1 MVFKPYPTH
10 SLKSPNPEQMKKNK
24 TIAKAWTLRSLSAFA
39 QKPLIT
45 LSLVA
50 SAAVLASA
58 ETKFVKRDP
67 VKIGYS
73 CFDMQQPYWQAYV
86 RGLQDACKEAGYQFI
101 LSDQKS
107 SQQAEVSGSI
117 DLINQGISALI
128 NSPIEPAALPAVI
141 DKAHQANIPVI
152 IGDVGVAGKYDAFI
166 VSNNEDG
173 GKLAAQ
179 YMIEHLKD
187 KPGAKE
193 VLVIELHPGA
203 AVGGPRTKGFVD
215 ELKKHSD
222 FKIVASLNGNDTV
235 QGGYQATQ
243 NTLSANPNLAG
254 IYATNDPE
262 AEGAVQALKA
272 AGKNGVKD
280 VFLIGFNGD
289 PPALELIKNGDM
301 AATIRQDPY
310 GQGRKCVEIATRF
323 MNNQSVEYSDPAT
336 KSVFFPVEVIDKENV
351 DQFLQK

>member
-1 MVFKPYPTH
+1 MKATISARCPRVEKALEITLLT
-10 SLKSPNPEQMKKNK
+10 SLNK
-24 TIAKAWTLRSLSAFA
+24 
-39 QKPLIT
+39 KPLMT
-45 LSLVA
+45 LGLVMCMTGLT
-50 SAAVLASA
+50 SGQ
-58 ETKFVKRDP
+58 TKFVKKEP

-73 CFDMQQPYWQAYV
+73 VFDLQQPYWQAYTKGV
-86 RGLQDACKEAGYQFI
+86 QDACKAAGNQCVV
-101 LSDQKS
+101 SDQKS
-107 SQQAEVSGSI
+107 NQQAEVSGSI

-141 DKAHQANIPVI
+141 DKAHQANIPVV
-152 IGDVGVAGKYDAFI
+152 IGDVGIAGKYDAFI

-187 KPGAKE
+187 KSGTKE

-203 AVGGPRTKGFVD
+203 AVGVPRTKGFVD
-215 ELKKHSD
+215 EIKKHD
-222 FKIVASLNGNDTV
+222 DYKIVASLNGNDTV

-280 VFLIGFNGD
+280 VFLVGFNGD
-289 PPALELIKNGDM
+289 PPALELIKQGEM

-310 GQGRKCVEIATRF
+310 GQGKQCVETATKL
-323 MNNQSVEYSDPAT
+323 MNNEPVDYSDPAT
-336 KSVFFPVEVIDKENV
+336 KSVFFPVKVIDKENV
-351 DQFLQK
+351 DQFIQK

>member
-1 MVFKPYPTH
+1 MSIFVK
-10 SLKSPNPEQMKKNK
+10 
-24 TIAKAWTLRSLSAFA
+24 
-39 QKPLIT
+39 KPLLT

-50 SAAVLASA
+50 SLAALASGQ
-58 ETKFVKRDP
+58 TKFVKKNP

-73 CFDMQQPYWQAYV
+73 VFDMQQPYWQAYTKGV
-86 RGLQDACKEAGYQFI
+86 QDACKAAGYQFI

-107 SQQAEVSGSI
+107 NQQAEVSGSI

-141 DKAHQANIPVI
+141 DKAHQVNIPVV

-179 YMIEHLKD
+179 YMIEHLKN
-187 KPGAKE
+187 KSGSKE

-215 ELKKHSD
+215 EIKKHSD
-222 FKIVASLNGNDTV
+222 YKIVASLNGNDTV

-243 NTLSANPNLAG
+243 NTLSANPNLSG

-272 AGKNGVKD
+272 AGKNGVK
-280 VFLIGFNGD
+280 
-289 PPALELIKNGDM
+289 
-301 AATIRQDPY
+301 
-310 GQGRKCVEIATRF
+310 EIATKF
-323 MNNQSVEYSDPAT
+323 MNNEPVEYSDPAT
-336 KSVFFPVEVIDKENV
+336 KSVFFPVKVIDKENV

>member
-1 MVFKPYPTH
+1 MKANT
-10 SLKSPNPEQMKKNK
+10 SARSPRVG
-24 TIAKAWTLRSLSAFA
+24 KAWAITLLTSLNK
-39 QKPLIT
+39 KPLIT
-45 LSLVA
+45 LGLVICTA
-50 SAAVLASA
+50 GLASGQN
-58 ETKFVKRDP
+58 KFVKKEP

-73 CFDMQQPYWQAYV
+73 IFDMQQPYWQAYTKGV
-86 RGLQDACKEAGYQFI
+86 QDACKAAGYQC
-101 LSDQKS
+101 LTSDQKS
-107 SQQAEVSGSI
+107 NQQAEVSGSI

-128 NSPIEPAALPAVI
+128 NSPIEPNALPTVI
-141 DKAHQANIPVI
+141 NKAHQANIPVV

-179 YMIEHLKD
+179 YMVEHLKD
-187 KPGAKE
+187 KPGTKE
-193 VLVIELHPGA
+193 LLVIELHPGA
-203 AVGGPRTKGFVD
+203 AVGVPRTKGFVD
-215 ELKKHSD
+215 EIKKHDD

-243 NTLSANPNLAG
+243 NTMSANPNLAG

-289 PPALELIKNGDM
+289 PPALELIKQGAM

-310 GQGRKCVEIATRF
+310 GQGQRCVEIATKL
-323 MNNQSVEYSDPAT
+323 MNNETVEYSDPST
-336 KSVFFPVEVIDKENV
+336 KSVFFPVKVIDKENV